1 MVIGIIGESCTGKST
16 LADQLKRALQAQV
29 FTGKDYLRSPKARPS
44 RKTSS
49 ERNWRRPRPDEH
61 ILYVVSEAEHLP
73 AASGKRNPHPCD
85 RGPGNHQGALRRRMR
100 GNMPAPV
107 AAMLEGK
114 HGCFDGVAHDL
125 HLVSGQ
131 FDPDE
136 VCALVERMIADASA
150 PGAR

>member
-29 FTGKDYLRSPKARPS
+29 FTGKDYLRLAKGEALAQNLF
-44 RKTSS
+44 RKKL
-49 ERNWRRPRPDEH
+49 EEAAPDEH
-61 ILYVVSEAEHLP
+61 ILYVVSEAEHLQLLP
-73 AASGKRNPHPCD
+73 ENAIRILVTADLETIKERF
-85 RGPGNHQGALRRRMR
+85 ARRMR

-125 HLVSGQ
+125 HLVSRQ